1 MFTYIDIVLLLHLK
15 KDFLIVKELR
25 EKSGWGWDAT
35 RHVATAPDSTW
46 DELIQ
51 VCLSKRIPLPPNTD
65 I

>member
-1 MFTYIDIVLLLHLK
+1 MFTYIDIVLLLQLK
-15 KDFLIVKELR
+15 KDFLIVKELH

-35 RHVATAPDSTW
+35 RHVAMAPDSAW

-51 VCLSKRIPLPPNTD
+51 VCPSKRISLPPNTD